1 VLNENLALNGWRG
14 FVPSEDKALDVGFY
28 TRFHYLPDLRGVNGM
43 KYSGTP
49 RVLGEAL
56 DRLGAIKIAQLS
68 EEALVFGG

>member
-14 FVPSEDKALDVGFY
+14 FV
-28 TRFHYLPDLRGVNGM
+28 PDLRGVNGM